1 LKELDK
7 TKGGN
12 AKFWA
17 MYFVH
22 RYIRLTGVYAIVIG
36 LHATLLK
43 FFATGVQSSAVSNAV
58 GNCQE
63 TWWANLLYL
72 NNLHWVAPTDK
83 PMDCMGVTW

>member
-1 LKELDK
+1 LKELDR
-7 TKGGN
+7 TNGGN

-43 FFATGVQSSAVSNAV
+43 FFATGVQSSLVSDNV
-58 GNCQE
+58 EPCQE
-63 TWWANLLYL
+63 NWWINLLYL
-72 NNLHWVAPTDK
+72 NNLKWVYDE
-83 PMDCMGVTW
+83 PMPCMGVTW